1 MTGKAAAKPAVLDV
15 DDGIARLMG
24 NSGIYFK
31 ALKRFTAHIEAAR
44 AVAAQLAD
52 GDHARAYLT
61 MHTLKGAAGL
71 LGAGEVQAMA
81 CQVEAAL
88 SSGRA
93 VHPLLNDLDSAL
105 QRLQGCIDA
114 ALAMPVPENTTA
126 PAAAAIPPATAIRNV
141 PALLDQ
147 VGLLLGE
154 SNGAAID
161 GGGAGLQFRLCAGG
175 AARRPFNSIARNSVA
190 LNSIALNS
198 IALNT
203 IALNRPGRMGP

>member
-1 MTGKAAAKPAVLDV
+1 MAITP
-15 DDGIARLMG
+15 
-24 NSGIYFK
+24 
-31 ALKRFTAHIEAAR
+31 
-44 AVAAQLAD
+44 
-52 GDHARAYLT
+52 AYLT

-161 GGGAGLQFRLCAGG
+161 MLEKYAAVLEKALG
-175 AARRPFNSIARNSVA
+175 AAAWETIMAAAQDCDFACALAALQGARSTA
-190 LNSIALNS
+190 L
-198 IALNT
+198 
-203 IALNRPGRMGP
+203 R